1 MKRILLITILI
12 VGLTASYGFAQMGQ
26 GMMGSGQGM
35 MDQGYMGGQSQ
46 QQTGGS
52 GYYPCPQMMGQGHM
66 GGMMGPGMMGGYGM
80 MGQGHMGG
88 YGMMGQGGGYGMMGQ
103 GGGYGM
109 MGPGMMGQGRMGGY
123 GYRGND
129 PKAFKKYQGEYQE
142 YLNDTADLRR
152 KLHNKRFEYIEA
164 ARNPDTTRKSLMKL
178 EREMQ
183 DIQLKIYEKAPGE

>member
-66 GGMMGPGMMGGYGM
+66 GGMMGPGMMGGM

-88 YGMMGQGGGYGMMGQ
+88 YGMMGQGRMG
-103 GGGYGM
+103 GM
-109 MGPGMMGQGRMGGY
+109 MGPGMMGGY
-123 GYRGND
+123 GYRGSD

-178 EREMQ
+178 EREMR
-183 DIQLKIYEKAPGE
+183 DIQWKIYEKAPGE